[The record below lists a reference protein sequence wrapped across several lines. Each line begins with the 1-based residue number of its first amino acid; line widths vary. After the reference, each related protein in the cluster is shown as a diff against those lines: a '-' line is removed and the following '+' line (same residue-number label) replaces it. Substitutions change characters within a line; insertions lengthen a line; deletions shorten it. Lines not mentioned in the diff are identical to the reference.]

1 MPISNSALQTYEE
14 KLQQT
19 IQYFFNLEG
28 QVESVIVHIDSSIKN
43 YIQKKERRF
52 LLASKKK
59 EKHLEEVRILQSD
72 LQKSLI
78 GMAHIKQLLV
88 NEINT
93 LQKNNRELQQ
103 TLKDMLPLLP
113 FAVSSIPFETSLSL
127 NVQFNIVLFLLIE
140 KEIVTKLP
148 LLTATIESSQVN
160 EIIVTLDNFDVN
172 IKEQI
177 NEAKSSA
184 AKLMSIIMDTE
195 IELDRQFDD
204 VVSNL
209 NQSDRLS
216 ESSYTQLDFIAE
228 IKSKGEQL
236 KIWADHYQ
244 MLHTMLEKDMEFQEA
259 VQLTAK
265 VLSESLEEP
274 AQIYQNQRVLQGA
287 YLLETGANYMTLA
300 QDVKLSEQ
308 QAKLLVAAYL
318 LLNQESIAVVAEQVN
333 LEFMEIEA
341 FYKENKELFSLII
354 S

>member
-1 MPISNSALQTYEE
+1 MPISNTALQTYEE
-14 KLQQT
+14 NLRQT
-19 IQYFFNLEG
+19 IQCFFNLEG
-28 QVESVIVHIDSSIKN
+28 QVESVIVHIDSNIKK

-59 EKHLEEVRILQSD
+59 EKHLEELRILQSD

-78 GMAHIKQLLV
+78 GIAHVKQLLV

-93 LQKNNRELQQ
+93 LLKNNRELQQ
-103 TLKDMLPLLP
+103 TFKEMLPLLP
-113 FAVSSIPFETSLSL
+113 FAVSSFPLKTSLSS
-127 NVQFNIVLFLLIE
+127 NVQFNILLSLLIE

-160 EIIVTLDNFDVN
+160 EIIVTLENFDVN

-177 NEAKSSA
+177 NEAKSSVT
-184 AKLMSIIMDTE
+184 KLMSIITDTE
-195 IELDRQFDD
+195 NELDRQFGD
-204 VVSNL
+204 VISNL
-209 NQSDRLS
+209 KQSDRLTAS
-216 ESSYTQLDFIAE
+216 PYTQQDFIAE
-228 IKSKGEQL
+228 IKSKGALL

-244 MLHTMLEKDMEFQEA
+244 MLHTMLGKDMKFQEA
-259 VQLTAK
+259 LHLTAK

-274 AQIYQNQRVLQGA
+274 AQIYQNQRTLQGA
-287 YLLETGANYMTLA
+287 YLLETGATYMTLV
-300 QDVKLSEQ
+300 QDANLSEQ

-318 LLNQESIAVVAEQVN
+318 LLNQESITAVAEQVN

-341 FYKENKELFSLII
+341 FYKDNKELFSLIT

>member
-1 MPISNSALQTYEE
+1 MPISNTALQTYEE
-14 KLQQT
+14 NLRQT
-19 IQYFFNLEG
+19 IQCFFNLEG
-28 QVESVIVHIDSSIKN
+28 QVESVIVHIDSNIKK

-59 EKHLEEVRILQSD
+59 EKHLEELRILQSD

-78 GMAHIKQLLV
+78 GIAHVKQLLV

-103 TLKDMLPLLP
+103 TFKEMLPLLP
-113 FAVSSIPFETSLSL
+113 FAVSSIPFETSFSS
-127 NVQFNIVLFLLIE
+127 NVQFNILLSLLIE

-160 EIIVTLDNFDVN
+160 EIIVTLDKFDVN

-177 NEAKSSA
+177 NEANNSV

-195 IELDRQFDD
+195 NELDKLFGD

-209 NQSDRLS
+209 NQSDKLS
-216 ESSYTQLDFIAE
+216 ESPYTQQDVITE

-244 MLHTMLEKDMEFQEA
+244 MLHTMFEKDMEFQEA
-259 VQLTAK
+259 LHLTAK